1 MATSHM
7 SDREARI
14 VGYRGTYTYHNCI
27 DDRSQPVQMCE
38 ARWAIDVVRMTAGRC
53 HAPIERLTDLA
64 HHKELI
70 RRISAQGPKNG
81 VPVRRQ
87 GNHLG
92 SDQFGHESPR
102 INSLNVAITISAGG
116 NSLLC
121 S

>member
-1 MATSHM
+1 MA
-7 SDREARI
+7 
-14 VGYRGTYTYHNCI
+14 
-27 DDRSQPVQMCE
+27 
-38 ARWAIDVVRMTAGRC
+38 AGRC

-64 HHKELI
+64 HHKGLV
-70 RRISAQGPKNG
+70 RGISAQGPKNG

-102 INSLNVAITISAGG
+102 IIGLNVTITIRAGG

-121 S
+121 SLAFQLRLILLGHTFVGNDSVKRKILRSEQERESWS

>member
-1 MATSHM
+1 MA
-7 SDREARI
+7 
-14 VGYRGTYTYHNCI
+14 
-27 DDRSQPVQMCE
+27 
-38 ARWAIDVVRMTAGRC
+38 AGRC

-64 HHKELI
+64 HHKELV
-70 RRISAQGPKNG
+70 RGISAQGPKNG

-116 NSLLC
+116 NILLC
-121 S
+121 SLAFQMRLVRLDTLLLENDSVKRKILRSEQERESRS

>member
-1 MATSHM
+1 
-7 SDREARI
+7 
-14 VGYRGTYTYHNCI
+14 
-27 DDRSQPVQMCE
+27 
-38 ARWAIDVVRMTAGRC
+38 MTAGRC

-64 HHKELI
+64 HHKELV
-70 RRISAQGPKNG
+70 RGISAQGPKNG

-121 S
+121 SLAFQLRLMLLGHTFVGNDSVKRKILRSEQERESWS